1 MRLVDK
7 CDQIPHR
14 CSATQKSEDPQGFV
28 DTGMEPPCIDPHIY
42 LSVSWVRNE
51 LAALCGLVDGDTH
64 AALGEELEQARR
76 DLESKQLELDA
87 VNRELDA
94 ISVIESS
101 ERFKARRKPGPRKKV
116 AA

>member
-14 CSATQKSEDPQGFV
+14 CSATQKHEDPQGFV
-28 DTGMEPPCIDPHIY
+28 DTGMEPACIDPHIY

-64 AALGEELEQARR
+64 AALQDELEQARR
-76 DLESKQLELDA
+76 ELEQKDLEIRERDALLDA
-87 VNRELDA
+87 L
-94 ISVIESS
+94 SVIESS
-101 ERFKARRKPGPRKKV
+101 ERFHARRKPGPRKKV